1 MSTLQQIEDIVGCGF
16 DKKDQ
21 LRFEIKFVN
30 SWVDQ
35 IFLEKMIPEGSPLR
49 LRMHMIKEE
58 FLKKSRTKQN
68 EEFKIKEEP
77 IETCD
82 QQQILQKET
91 RDNTQHNMEFE
102 SEDTTLFMCNICY
115 TTFPT
120 HQIFMQ
126 HQEQCQSHIN
136 TTSTKSPQQMKTNN
150 SKQKRVIEPESNDFT
165 TDISKTQRNP
175 LSSIVSKLRKAQA
188 GNTDV
193 GSESEP
199 LLECEELNPPSSPK
213 QSQVST
219 KLDNDIK
226 PMLGTMVHECE
237 NCHMTFADAEYLQR
251 HQTRCKNHADSAIK
265 CNICGRG
272 FTAKG
277 SLELHIDA
285 VHLKKKEFVC
295 NICGKA
301 FSRKH
306 ILKIHLDTHYGKKDF
321 QCAVCGKRF
330 LQKSNLNRHERI
342 HESKNFGYGC
352 RFCGQAFTQNK
363 HLKNHTMAL
372 HPELIDKKVETV

>member
-1 MSTLQQIEDIVGCGF
+1 MDPR
-16 DKKDQ
+16 DQ
-21 LRFEIKFVN
+21 R
-30 SWVDQ
+30 Q
-35 IFLEKMIPEGSPLR
+35 
-49 LRMHMIKEE
+49 
-58 FLKKSRTKQN
+58 
-68 EEFKIKEEP
+68 
-77 IETCD
+77 CD
-82 QQQILQKET
+82 QEQPQQNQ
-91 RDNTQHNMEFE
+91 TQHSMEFE

-120 HQIFMQ
+120 HPLFMQ

-136 TTSTKSPQQMKTNN
+136 TSSTKSPQHSKRNTL
-150 SKQKRVIEPESNDFT
+150 KQKSIEPESIEST
-165 TDISKTQRNP
+165 PDIGKTQRNP
-175 LSSIVSKLRKAQA
+175 LSSIVSKLHKAQS
-188 GNTDV
+188 GNTEI
-193 GSESEP
+193 ESEREHA
-199 LLECEELNPPSSPK
+199 LECDESSVPSSPK
-213 QSQVST
+213 QTPVSIKQDNDT
-219 KLDNDIK
+219 KL
-226 PMLGTMVHECE
+226 MLGTVHECE

-265 CNICGRG
+265 CHICGRG

-277 SLELHIDA
+277 SLELHIDH
-285 VHLKKKEFVC
+285 VHLKKKEFGC
-295 NICGKA
+295 SICGKA

-363 HLKNHTMAL
+363 HLKNHMMAL
-372 HPELIDKKVETV
+372 HPELMDKKVGNV